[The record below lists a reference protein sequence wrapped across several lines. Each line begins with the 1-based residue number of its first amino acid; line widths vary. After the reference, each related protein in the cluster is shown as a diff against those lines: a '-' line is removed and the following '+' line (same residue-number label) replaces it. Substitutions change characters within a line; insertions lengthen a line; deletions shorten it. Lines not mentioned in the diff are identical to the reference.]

1 LRRANRATGR
11 GFASGVAA
19 CRCRI
24 GQRTRRPMQMRP
36 GRFGPHRFAPRR
48 VYCRTRS
55 GSRCVRAV
63 GGRRRQSFS
72 GGRLHSATQ
81 FEGRLDAPECFLGAA
96 AAIADDVAVVEEA
109 TRHALIDGD
118 RFDLSSS
125 SSIDRVFKMPT
136 FVTTLRLVTA
146 KSEFCPRKAA
156 MPTRIAPRAIGA
168 HAAWRGLLLKSLQA
182 IGSNTIAVSST
193 GPANINQYSRVR

>member
-1 LRRANRATGR
+1 MRGNLAIVRLQQELSAANERLPLAASCSVRPVWRTWCYDCSWSVRDSHRAGLRRANRAAGR

-19 CRCRI
+19 CRCCI
-24 GQRTRRPMQMRP
+24 GQRTRWPMQMRL
-36 GRFGPHRFAPRR
+36 GRFGPPRFAPRR

-63 GGRRRQSFS
+63 GGRRRQPFS
-72 GGRLHSATQ
+72 GGRLYSATQ

-96 AAIADDVAVVEEA
+96 AAIADDVALVEEA

-125 SSIDRVFKMPT
+125 
-136 FVTTLRLVTA
+136 
-146 KSEFCPRKAA
+146 
-156 MPTRIAPRAIGA
+156 
-168 HAAWRGLLLKSLQA
+168 Q
-182 IGSNTIAVSST
+182 
-193 GPANINQYSRVR
+193 

>member
-1 LRRANRATGR
+1 MNEVLRTPCKAAGVLIELESLVSARSASYSDVRHRTLSGR
-11 GFASGVAA
+11 CVAQQLDVQKAIPYSCARPESEHIGVAPRQSRHRPRFASGVAA
-19 CRCRI
+19 CRCCI

-63 GGRRRQSFS
+63 GGRRRQPFS

-96 AAIADDVAVVEEA
+96 AAIADDVALVEEA

-125 SSIDRVFKMPT
+125 
-136 FVTTLRLVTA
+136 
-146 KSEFCPRKAA
+146 
-156 MPTRIAPRAIGA
+156 
-168 HAAWRGLLLKSLQA
+168 Q
-182 IGSNTIAVSST
+182 
-193 GPANINQYSRVR
+193 